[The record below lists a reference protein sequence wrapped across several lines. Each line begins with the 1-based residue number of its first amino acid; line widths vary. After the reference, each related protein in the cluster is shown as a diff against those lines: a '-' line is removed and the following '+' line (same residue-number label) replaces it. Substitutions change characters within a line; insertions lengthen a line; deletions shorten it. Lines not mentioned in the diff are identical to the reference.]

1 MVFIPQPVQCVVPL
15 AFHFQ
20 DALLKACDL
29 FAQDKFP
36 CICFLVNI
44 IKYLRPYFPDI
55 DRLRMGLS
63 KFPLQLTDPGIL
75 FAESSLELFLHLH
88 ILFSGFKSFHFIF
101 CSHKP
106 YS

>member
-36 CICFLVNI
+36 CICFLE
-44 IKYLRPYFPDI
+44 
-55 DRLRMGLS
+55 
-63 KFPLQLTDPGIL
+63 IL
-75 FAESSLELFLHLH
+75 E
-88 ILFSGFKSFHFIF
+88 ILIG
-101 CSHKP
+101 
-106 YS
+106 